1 MHVTFCLCL
10 SIQILTTD
18 TQKVMNLLNQLLLHW
33 SNSKQVFVWLTA
45 VLYRVCTTC
54 VGNADK
60 PTFLSLTFGDVC
72 SHLLA
77 FLNALLKFQ
86 ACQMPAPASLLSICQ
101 SQACTPHLPPAESQV
116 HWPWHLFHTAPLPLL
131 HWDYKSQV
139 EDHNFVPLL
148 WMNYCI
154 LKLLDVEF
162 CHTASR
168 CRLDPPL
175 P

>member
-1 MHVTFCLCL
+1 MKTHVTFCLCL
-10 SIQILTTD
+10 SIPILTWQIHKKWWIPWISWCYYYTD
-18 TQKVMNLLNQLLLHW
+18 WTVNRCLFDLQWCCIESAPLV
-33 SNSKQVFVWLTA
+33 LT
-45 VLYRVCTTC
+45 T
-54 VGNADK
+54 
-60 PTFLSLTFGDVC
+60 LTSPLFWVC

-116 HWPWHLFHTAPLPLL
+116 HWPWHLFHTAPLPFL